1 MAIPMRQSAR
11 IGWYLISK
19 KIRRVE
25 KFPLIVELEP
35 LFACNLKCHGCG
47 KIQQP
52 HDLLRQRMPVERAV
66 AAIEESGA
74 PMVSIAGGEPMMHP
88 QIDDMVN
95 ELVKRKKYVYLC
107 TNAELIRKR
116 WDKFDFTPSP
126 YFAFAIHIDG
136 LRDRHDESVAKEG
149 VFDEAVAAITFLKE
163 KGFRVTTNS
172 TFFNTDTPQTIIDVL
187 NFLNDEVKVDQM
199 MISPAYAYEKAPD
212 QDHFLGVTETR
223 ELFAKA
229 FAGGNRK
236 RWRLN
241 HSPLFL
247 DFLEGKVD
255 FGCTAWGIPSYSLFG
270 WQRPCYLMADGYA
283 KTYKELVETTDWDA
297 YGRGRD
303 PRCDNC
309 MAHCGYEPTAVL
321 ATTRSLKESVRAVV
335 GR

>member
-107 TNAELIRKR
+107 TNAELVRKR

-136 LRDRHDESVAKEG
+136 LRFGPGGGPPSVVHVDPG
-149 VFDEAVAAITFLKE
+149 AVGPRDLADS
-163 KGFRVTTNS
+163 G
-172 TFFNTDTPQTIIDVL
+172 TDV
-187 NFLNDEVKVDQM
+187 
-199 MISPAYAYEKAPD
+199 A
-212 QDHFLGVTETR
+212 
-223 ELFAKA
+223 
-229 FAGGNRK
+229 
-236 RWRLN
+236 
-241 HSPLFL
+241 
-247 DFLEGKVD
+247 
-255 FGCTAWGIPSYSLFG
+255 
-270 WQRPCYLMADGYA
+270 
-283 KTYKELVETTDWDA
+283 
-297 YGRGRD
+297 
-303 PRCDNC
+303 
-309 MAHCGYEPTAVL
+309 
-321 ATTRSLKESVRAVV
+321 
-335 GR
+335 